1 MRLRPHRPGDI
12 GWVVSRHGALYAA
25 EYGWNLEFEALV
37 AEIGAAFLRGFKPGQ
52 ECLLIAE
59 DATAAEI
66 DAHAATAIPML
77 AGALLKNEQDLQLL
91 ERLAAVTRSSAR
103 RQQ

>member
-1 MRLRPHRPGDI
+1 MPLGK
-12 GWVVSRHGALYAA
+12 GAL
-25 EYGWNLEFEALV
+25 
-37 AEIGAAFLRGFKPGQ
+37 
-52 ECLLIAE
+52 
-59 DATAAEI
+59 TAAEI